1 MPRTPRRTADTEP
14 SAPKLDAQDA
24 AAKNKPLVDDIRLLG
39 RILGDVIREQ
49 ERADTNDMMPPAD
62 IGETT
67 GATQNQ
73 RKANSTLLDVLM
85 GN

>member
-1 MPRTPRRTADTEP
+1 M
-14 SAPKLDAQDA
+14 
-24 AAKNKPLVDDIRLLG
+24 IRQ
-39 RILGDVIREQ
+39 Q
-49 ERADTNDMMPPAD
+49 ERADNNDMVPPAD